1 MMRVVIILSTIAGQP
16 DQITDAQ
23 RRTRAN
29 TPPDWAAGALRELA
43 AHGHRAGGA
52 RTAVIE
58 LLAAEGGCLEAEEIV
73 DKLRSGGRPVG
84 TASVYRALGLLA
96 ELGLLHKVA
105 LPDAPARF
113 ELVLPGGE
121 HHHHI
126 VCDSCGKT
134 VAFSDE
140 RLERAIHSFSER
152 AAFAVSSHEV
162 TLHGRCEACRTG

>member
-1 MMRVVIILSTIAGQP
+1 MNPSHP
-16 DQITDAQ
+16 
-23 RRTRAN
+23 RTHPE

-58 LLAAEGGCLEAEEIV
+58 LLAAEGGCLQAEEIA
-73 DKLRSGGRPVG
+73 DKLRSEGRPVG

-96 ELGLLHKVA
+96 ELGLLQKVA

-126 VCDSCGKT
+126 VCDGCGKT

-140 RLERAIHSFSER
+140 GLESAIHSFSR
-152 AAFAVSSHEV
+152 HTSFAVESHEI
-162 TLHGRCEACRTG
+162 TLHGRCESCRGN